1 MYFATNSARV
11 LAVPIN
17 AEIETDYIIGIGINS
32 RRSHFV
38 VLTSSEISVWKV
50 RPPVLLA
57 SLRRTQISLDE
68 HGLNLAASWSPDG
81 SKIVVQTTT
90 SHIILLNLYQTP
102 DFQPFSKFRSLMIRG
117 HTFLPGPGEGI
128 TIDGLY
134 LQLHGVINT
143 DGDLIWLSPR
153 ASFLLFSTRNPAAVQ
168 RMPWPQ
174 DEGTVDQNW
183 LGHETWS
190 LESQNFPWIDSTE
203 DTTLYR
209 IHFIKSNAPE
219 GWVSSDGKAYLT
231 QNIQQSSL
239 SGPKEEESSD
249 ESPTRGGTEDTWTGV
264 CIYSPTKT
272 EKPEPYSSRAVEIAL
287 NPRFSIA
294 AVGTESGDIVY
305 LSFPAGIEA
314 QVPPK
319 WIEIPE
325 ISLRKACGRVNTFE
339 WTSDG
344 YALAVGWEYGW
355 AVISVGGRFLSWAI
369 AENYSH
375 PQLKDYFM
383 RGVSHLFWGPGN
395 FDLFLLSNSD
405 EPNQRQVFILP
416 FAKSSFTAQQT
427 PENTRYAF
435 LMMEDRVLVYRGA
448 DQPDMSVINP
458 ESDVWQH
465 IKTPIDYISNNWPL
479 RYSTIS
485 NDGRLIAVAGRRGL
499 IHYSMSSG
507 RWKQFEDP
515 SHEQAFFVRGGLIW
529 FHHVL
534 IAAVEMANKTY
545 QVHLY
550 SRDHELSPKT
560 ILFTEALVS
569 PIVTLSLVD
578 NSLLVYTASN
588 ELYHY
593 LVIPTS
599 DSVVLHSCG
608 SISFEGVV
616 AAPNLVRG
624 MSWMIP
630 LSQKNFGDAAD
641 DMTCATIT
649 LLIGGQLVLLTPRK
663 NSTRDVKYDLKIL
676 ADRIEFC
683 WIHLRGVGA
692 LENSLWGFDGE
703 AVRVWLDALTIGTT
717 STQPEAPNV
726 IVENVRLPLEFY
738 PLSVLMDK
746 GIIIGAEQEI
756 VSRASLPVAV
766 FRLSTLSQLFI
777 HHVLLYHLQKKQVQ
791 EAVQFAAN
799 YQALVFF
806 SHSLEVL
813 LHTVLEDEDETEESQ
828 SVLPEVVEFL
838 DHFDVSMEV
847 VVSCARKT
855 EMTRWDRLFKVVGD
869 PKALFEASMRD
880 TRLPTAA
887 SYLLVLHNIQQLEE
901 TIEDAV
907 KLLSKAIEKKSWDI
921 AKDLMRFLRSI
932 DEDGAVLKDVLRRA
946 GFPEIDN

>member
-11 LAVPIN
+11 LVVPTN
-17 AEIETDYIIGIGINS
+17 AEIEDDCVVGITINS
-32 RRSHFV
+32 KRSHFV
-38 VLTSSEISVWKV
+38 VLTRSEISIWKV

-68 HGLNLAASWSPDG
+68 HGSNLAAFWSPDG
-81 SKIVVQTTT
+81 SKIAVQTTT
-90 SHIILLNLYQTP
+90 SYIVLLNLYQTP
-102 DFQPFSKFRSLMIRG
+102 DFQPLSKLVSTISPL
-117 HTFLPGPGEGI
+117 HSFLPGPGEGI
-128 TIDGLY
+128 TLDGLY

-143 DGDLIWLSPR
+143 DGDLIRLSPR
-153 ASFLLFSTRNPAAVQ
+153 TSFLLFSTRNPAAVQ

-174 DEGTVDQNW
+174 DEGAVDQNW
-183 LGHETWS
+183 LGHETWT
-190 LESQNFPWIDSTE
+190 LESQSFPWIQSTE
-203 DTTLYR
+203 DIVLRR
-209 IHFIKSNAPE
+209 IHFIKVNTSE
-219 GWVSSDGKAYLT
+219 GWISSDGRAYLT
-231 QNIQQSSL
+231 QNVQHVSEQN
-239 SGPKEEESSD
+239 PKEGETTEATPG
-249 ESPTRGGTEDTWTGV
+249 EGEIEDTWTGV
-264 CIYSPTKT
+264 CIYSPPTS
-272 EKPEPYSSRAVEIAL
+272 EGSASPSRKAVEIAL
-287 NPRFSIA
+287 NPRFSMLA
-294 AVGTESGDIVY
+294 LGTETGDLVY
-305 LSFPAGIEA
+305 LSFPEGGDT

-319 WIEIPE
+319 WVEIPE
-325 ISLRKACGRVNTFE
+325 ISLRKSCGRVTALE

-344 YALAVGWEYGW
+344 YAVAVGWEYGW
-355 AVISVGGRFLSWAI
+355 AVISVGGRFLSWAV
-369 AENYSH
+369 AESYSH
-375 PQLKDYFM
+375 PYLKDYFM

-395 FDLFLLSNSD
+395 FELFVLSNSD
-405 EPNQRQVFILP
+405 EETQRQVFIIP
-416 FAKSSFTAQQT
+416 FAKSSFAAQQT

-435 LMMEDRVLVYRGA
+435 LMMDDRVLVYRGA

-465 IKTPIDYISNNWPL
+465 IKVPIDYIANNWPL

-507 RWKQFEDP
+507 RWKQFEEA
-515 SHEQAFFVRGGLIW
+515 SHEQAFFVRGGLLW
-529 FHHVL
+529 FHHFL

-560 ILFTEALVS
+560 VLYTETIAS

-578 NSLLVYTASN
+578 NSLLVYSASN

-599 DSVVLHSCG
+599 DNVVLHNCG

-616 AAPNLVRG
+616 AAPSLVRG

-630 LSQKNFGDAAD
+630 LSQKNFGETAE

-663 NSTRDVKYDLKIL
+663 DSTRNVKYDLKIL

-703 AVRVWLDALTIGTT
+703 ALRVWLDALTIGNTN
-717 STQPEAPNV
+717 SQPEPPNA

-756 VSRASLPVAV
+756 ISRASLPVAV

-777 HHVLLYHLQKKQVQ
+777 HHALLYHLQRKQVQ

-799 YQALVFF
+799 YQNLVFF

-813 LHTVLEDEDETEESQ
+813 LHTVLEDEDQVEESR
-828 SVLPEVVEFL
+828 SILPEVIEFL
-838 DHFDVSMEV
+838 DHFDASMEV
-847 VVSCARKT
+847 VVGCARKT
-855 EMTRWDRLFKVVGD
+855 EMSRWNRLFKVVGD
-869 PKALFEASMRD
+869 PKTLFEASMRD
-880 TRLPTAA
+880 TRLTTAA
-887 SYLLVLHNIQQLEE
+887 SYLLVLHNIQQLDE
-901 TIEDAV
+901 TIDDAV

-921 AKDLMRFLRSI
+921 AKDLIRFLRSI
-932 DEDGAVLKDVLRRA
+932 DEDGAVLKDVLRKV
-946 GFPEIDN
+946 GFPEIHE